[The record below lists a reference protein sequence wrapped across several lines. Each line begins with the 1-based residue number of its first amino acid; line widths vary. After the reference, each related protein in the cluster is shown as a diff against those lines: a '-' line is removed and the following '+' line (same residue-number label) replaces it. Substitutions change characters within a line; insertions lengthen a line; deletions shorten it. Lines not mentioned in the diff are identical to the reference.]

1 MKIKTAQEA
10 SSTKE
15 LVEVIQKEMG
25 DKEYATL
32 ETCPIDSVG
41 WSAKTHAFMEKIQRQ
56 GLIPDCHV
64 SVKLKFEVYD
74 WTITTND

>member
-1 MKIKTAQEA
+1 MKIRNAEEA

-15 LVEVIQKEMG
+15 LVELIQKKMG
-25 DKEYATL
+25 EEEYATL
-32 ETCPIDSVG
+32 ETCPCDSYG

-56 GLIPDCHV
+56 KLLPNCHV

-74 WTITTND
+74 WTITKE